1 MKVAVL
7 ASTRG
12 TDMEAII
19 EAIEG
24 GRLEGVELSVVISDR
39 EDAYALERARK
50 HGIPAVFMDPKGKKR
65 EEFDRDVARVLEEK
79 GVDLILLIGYMRL
92 LSPWFVDRFRNR
104 IINVHPSLL
113 PAFGGGMDMDVHRK
127 ILDYGAKVSG
137 ATVHFVDEGADTG
150 PVILQKAVDIDED
163 ETPESLKKKVQGVE
177 GELLVKVIELSR
189 DGRLMVEGRRVRIA

>member
-1 MKVAVL
+1 
-7 ASTRG
+7 
-12 TDMEAII
+12 
-19 EAIEG
+19 
-24 GRLEGVELSVVISDR
+24 
-39 EDAYALERARK
+39 
-50 HGIPAVFMDPKGKKR
+50 
-65 EEFDRDVARVLEEK
+65 VLEEK
-79 GVDLILLIGYMRL
+79 GVDLILLIGYMRF

-163 ETPESLKKKVQGVE
+163 EAPESLKKKVQGVE
-177 GELLVKVIELSR
+177 GELLVKVIELFR